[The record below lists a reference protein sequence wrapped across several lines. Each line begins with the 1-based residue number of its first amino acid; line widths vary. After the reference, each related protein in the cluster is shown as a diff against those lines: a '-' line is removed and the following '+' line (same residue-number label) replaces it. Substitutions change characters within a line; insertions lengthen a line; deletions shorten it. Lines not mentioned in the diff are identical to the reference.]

1 MHRLPPPHKVR
12 LSSGATLLHQKNP
25 FSPTVAFGVWIGGG
39 SSREGAAERGL
50 SHLLEHVV
58 FRGTKSRD
66 GLRIAYDLESIGGQW
81 DAFTGKEA
89 TCYHAK
95 VLEEH
100 FEKLA
105 DILSDIVCR
114 PSIPEQTFRLEK
126 KVVQEEIRSINDSPE
141 ELAHELFYATLFR
154 GHPLAHPVTGYL
166 KDIAGYDRNDLVAFH
181 TKAYT
186 ARDTYLGFVGN
197 IPLPKVVAIV
207 EERFRFPRKGLR
219 AKGRTPDA
227 SGSKVR
233 SVKRG
238 EWAQAHVCIG
248 ARTVPASH
256 RDRYPLIMLT
266 NILGGGITSRLFQAL
281 REKTGLVY
289 SVDSHASFWMEA
301 GALCNFFSV
310 DSKNL
315 ERSLAIF
322 HGELRDVKGGGVRE
336 EEIESAK
343 AQIKGSIV
351 FGAESIENRL
361 FNLVQSEYYYGR
373 YMHSA
378 EIVKAIENVSRASIT
393 AVAQKYLGE
402 GSLTYTSCG
411 PVGLRG
417 LAP

>member
-1 MHRLPPPHKVR
+1 MRRLPLPHKVR

-39 SSREGAAERGL
+39 SSFEGAGERGL

-105 DILSDIVCR
+105 DILADIVCR
-114 PSIPEQTFRLEK
+114 PSIPEATFKLEK

-141 ELAHELFYATLFR
+141 ELAHELFYATLFK

-166 KDIAGYDRNDLVAFH
+166 KDIAGYGRSDLASFH
-181 TKAYT
+181 AKAYA
-186 ARDTYLGFVGN
+186 ARNTYLGFVGN

-207 EERFRFPRKGLR
+207 EEKFRFPRKGSR
-219 AKGRTPDA
+219 ARPRSIRGSGGRA
-227 SGSKVR
+227 R
-233 SVKRG
+233 AIRRA
-238 EWAQAHVCIG
+238 EWTQAHVCIG
-248 ARTVPASH
+248 AKTVHAAH
-256 RDRYPLIMLT
+256 EDRYPLIMLT

-281 REKTGLVY
+281 RERTGLVY
-289 SVDSHASFWMEA
+289 SVDSHTSFWMET

-310 DSKNL
+310 DAKNL
-315 ERSLAIF
+315 ERALAMF
-322 HGELRDVKGGGVRE
+322 HAELAEVRGGGIRD

-343 AQIKGSIV
+343 AQIKGSII
-351 FGAESIENRL
+351 FGAESVENRL
-361 FNLVQSEYYYGR
+361 FNLVQSEYYYGE
-373 YMHSA
+373 YLQSS
-378 EIVKAIENVSRASIT
+378 EIVRAIERVSRASIT
-393 AVAQKYLGE
+393 EMARKYLGE
-402 GSLTYTSCG
+402 RDLTYTACG
-411 PVGLRG
+411 PVGLGR
-417 LAP
+417 LSP